1 MASDLRVGSG
11 QSIRRTAGAAVLLL
25 LAGSEPVWAAAVT
38 FNTALPVA
46 SGDFV
51 YRQQF
56 LFFKSSDDPTPANR
70 NAQAVG
76 GVSVLGYGV
85 TPDFTLFGIL
95 PYLDKRID
103 LTAGGER
110 IGRST
115 RGIGDFSLIGRYT
128 AYQDNFRGGNFRIA
142 PFVGLQMPTGESTAS
157 DRLGRIPPAIQLGT
171 GSWDPSAGVVATYQT
186 LNYEIDGQAS
196 YQADTTANGF
206 SAGDVARLDGSF
218 QYRLWP
224 RELKGGVPG
233 FLYGILEA
241 NLIHQDKD
249 RVSGAADPNSG
260 GTSLFIDPG
269 VQYVTKNWVLDA
281 IVQLPAIQNLNGT
294 ALRNDYTV
302 LAGVR
307 VNF

>member
-1 MASDLRVGSG
+1 MTEE
-11 QSIRRTAGAAVLLL
+11 RRTRWVHRAIGIALLTLFGWTGAAWG
-25 LAGSEPVWAAAVT
+25 APET

-46 SGDFV
+46 QGDFV

-56 LFFKSSDDPTPANR
+56 LFLKSSDDPTPANR

-85 TPDFTLFGIL
+85 TPDLTLFAIL

-103 LTAGGER
+103 LTSGGER

-115 RGIGDFSLIGRYT
+115 RGIGDVSLIARYT
-128 AYQDNFRGGNFRIA
+128 AYQDNFQGGNFRIA

-157 DRLGRIPPAIQLGT
+157 DRFGRIPPPIQLGT

-186 LNYEIDGQAS
+186 LDYEIDGQAS
-196 YQADTTANGF
+196 YQANMTANGF
-206 SAGDVARLDGSF
+206 SARNVARLDGSF

-233 FLYGILEA
+233 FIYGVLEA

-249 RVSGAADPNSG
+249 RISGAADPNSG

-269 VQYVTKNWVLDA
+269 VQYVTKNWVLEA

-302 LAGVR
+302 LAGFR

>member
-1 MASDLRVGSG
+1 MAKKRRIGSI
-11 QSIRRTAGAAVLLL
+11 QRRLGIALLTVFGWTGAA
-25 LAGSEPVWAAAVT
+25 WAAPET

-46 SGDFV
+46 RGDFV

-56 LFFKSSDDPTPANR
+56 LFLRSTDDPTSANR
-70 NAQAVG
+70 EVEALG

-85 TPDFTLFGIL
+85 TPDLTLFGIL

-110 IGRST
+110 IGRSA

-157 DRLGRIPPAIQLGT
+157 DRFGRIPPPIQP
-171 GSWDPSAGVVATYQT
+171 GSGAWNPLAGIVATYQT
-186 LNYEIDGQAS
+186 LDYEIDGQAS
-196 YQADTTANGF
+196 YQANTPGNSF
-206 SAGDVARLDGSF
+206 SSGNVARLDGSF

-233 FLYGILEA
+233 FLYGVLEV
-241 NLIHQDKD
+241 NLIHQEKD
-249 RVSGAADPNSG
+249 RISGAADPNSG

-269 VQYVTKNWVLDA
+269 VQYVMKQWVLEA

-302 LAGVR
+302 LAGFR